1 MGIVS
6 ETFSVEVFPAG
17 LWNLDSTCP
26 LIKFDEIDVFLKTEI
41 TIIFER
47 GANRCRFLTKLFLR
61 GCQNRIIHVQ
71 KSFQNKVFCYKKC
84 HFSINS
90 WHRLNCSRVPGIFN
104 PAGLSK
110 QHATCMWEKF
120 EQNFF
125 ELKFFFSSI
134 TDLVRK
140 IIHLWWENFRQNW
153 QISLLGVNSD
163 LYGKTFLAFFKII
176 FWQGATKLQLL
187 VVFWGGRQHC
197 NLHIQKN
204 SSMEKTIQKI
214 ILFYPFSQND
224 RKLSGL
230 LAIVLA
236 CLSKLHAR
244 SSYKLF
250 EDLKTTKKLK
260 IFYPLCSLKGIFP
273 FFDEFFLGG
282 FKICLQRIRR
292 KTLNE
297 IFLYKKSVFYHIR
310 TRSGDFRPL

>member
-1 MGIVS
+1 M
-6 ETFSVEVFPAG
+6 
-17 LWNLDSTCP
+17 
-26 LIKFDEIDVFLKTEI
+26 
-41 TIIFER
+41 
-47 GANRCRFLTKLFLR
+47 
-61 GCQNRIIHVQ
+61 
-71 KSFQNKVFCYKKC
+71 
-84 HFSINS
+84 
-90 WHRLNCSRVPGIFN
+90 
-104 PAGLSK
+104 
-110 QHATCMWEKF
+110 
-120 EQNFF
+120 
-125 ELKFFFSSI
+125 
-134 TDLVRK
+134 RK

-292 KTLNE
+292 KILNE
-297 IFLYKKSVFYHIR
+297 IFWYKKSVFYHIR
-310 TRSGDFRPL
+310 TRSGDFRPLSGVFSAGLSELHPRCPEEHFEEKISLKVLKFFHRFWILPEDCWTLAKFFLQGCVWTAFYASITTFSENEVF